1 MAELKKR
8 ALSAQEAEEDADKKA
23 SFVEAEVH
31 KVCADLRYWGVRQ
44 CCVWTLSKSEQL
56 FCRDDF
62 T

>member
-31 KVCADLRYWGVRQ
+31 KVCADLRYWGVKT
-44 CCVWTLSKSEQL
+44 VLVL
-56 FCRDDF
+56 VN
-62 T
+62 